1 MCDFMDNR
9 PNSTNI
15 KSTIFQKPLI
25 YQGSSPTK
33 HSISM
38 YSPLFLPLQVETK
51 GIFKRQ
57 GTKSVGNTDT
67 ADEKISAML
76 EVIPDILK
84 DDGYPDVTVHEP
96 AVKNWLDSNSYR
108 IIKPIGLPFYNHDDD
123 KQQVTFTQSFR
134 HNLLS

>member
-1 MCDFMDNR
+1 MDNR

-51 GIFKRQ
+51 GIFKGKERKVL
-57 GTKSVGNTDT
+57 GTQIQQMKKS
-67 ADEKISAML
+67 
-76 EVIPDILK
+76 PQCLK
-84 DDGYPDVTVHEP
+84 
-96 AVKNWLDSNSYR
+96 
-108 IIKPIGLPFYNHDDD
+108 
-123 KQQVTFTQSFR
+123 
-134 HNLLS
+134 